1 MKYQKDIHGTMGLPS
16 PLDEDIFKLMQS
28 TQFPISNTTCSERNK
43 EYFLNKQIQ
52 KIKK

>member
-28 TQFPISNTTCSERNK
+28 TQAPLGTTTSPERNK
-43 EYFLNKQIQ
+43 EYFLNK
-52 KIKK
+52 

>member
-16 PLDEDIFKLMQS
+16 PLDEDIFKFMQS
-28 TQFPISNTTCSERNK
+28 TQAPLGKITYQERNK
-43 EYFLNKQIQ
+43 EYFLNKQKT